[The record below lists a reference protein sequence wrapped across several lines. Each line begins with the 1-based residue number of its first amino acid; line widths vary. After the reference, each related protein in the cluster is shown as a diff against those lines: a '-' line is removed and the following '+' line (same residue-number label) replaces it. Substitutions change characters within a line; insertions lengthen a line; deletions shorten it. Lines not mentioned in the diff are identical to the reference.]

1 MGAIH
6 QALLSLGPAAGGG
19 LTTPEVEF
27 DARSLLGADGS
38 TITTPP
44 DWEDISGNNRDGT
57 LFNDPTTVETNE
69 LNGHQVSRWNG
80 GTMSWTGNSPSLAF
94 TVIAVLKCTSF
105 ASNRTVIAANTG
117 GILQLPVL
125 WLTTA
130 GKLEMTNAGASI
142 GAVSSTALNTTNF
155 YTIAITYDGATGA
168 YAFYL
173 NGSADGSGTATA
185 LSFNGFERIGRRN
198 GNQNPFPGD
207 IAYMALWN
215 SVLGGSELTSRF
227 AALRTVWAHY

>member
-6 QALLSLGPAAGGG
+6 QALLTIQPVGGG
-19 LTTPEVEF
+19 LTPSEIEF
-27 DARSLLGADGS
+27 DSRSLLGTDGS

-44 DWEDISGNNRDGT
+44 DWEDLSGNNRDGT

-80 GTMSWTGNSPSLAF
+80 GTMSWSGNPQSDDF

-105 ASNRTVIAANTG
+105 ASQRTVIAANTG
-117 GILQLPVL
+117 GLLQLPVV
-125 WLTTA
+125 WLSTA
-130 GKLEMTNAGASI
+130 GKIEISNAGAVLATSN
-142 GAVSSTALNTTNF
+142 TALNTSNF
-155 YTIAITYDGATGA
+155 YTVAALFDGNTGD

-173 NGSADGSGTATA
+173 NGSADGSGTVASTI
-185 LSFNGFERIGRRN
+185 FNPFTRIGRRN
-198 GNQNPFPGD
+198 GNLNPFVGD

-215 SVLGGSELTSRF
+215 SVLSGAELTTRF
-227 AALRTVWAHY
+227 TDLQTVWGHY